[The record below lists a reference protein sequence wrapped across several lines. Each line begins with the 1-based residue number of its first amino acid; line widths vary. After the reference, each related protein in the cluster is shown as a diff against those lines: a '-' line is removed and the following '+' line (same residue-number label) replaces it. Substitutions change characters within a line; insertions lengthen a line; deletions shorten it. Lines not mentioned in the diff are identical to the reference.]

1 MICSACR
8 YEFTRE
14 EAKTACTTCAS
25 SGGCGK
31 ARCPKCGYETIAEPG
46 VLGFVKKFFKSRPAA
61 VDADVLTSAQ
71 PGNCCSAVSLA
82 ELRQGESGVI
92 EKYAEISHVRK
103 FLSMGILPGTHITVL
118 RHSPAVVLRVG
129 YSEFAFDRR
138 LAGTVQVHR
147 LPIG

>member
-1 MICSACR
+1 VICSACK

-14 EAKTACTTCAS
+14 EAKGACNTCAS

-31 ARCPKCGYETIAEPG
+31 ARCPRCGYETIFEPG
-46 VLGFVKKFFKSRPAA
+46 LVGLVKKIFRRRPQII
-61 VDADVLTSAQ
+61 DADHVTAAA
-71 PGNCCSAVSLA
+71 PGNCCGAVALS

-92 EKYAEISHVRK
+92 EKYAEIAHVRK

-118 RHSPAVVLRVG
+118 KHSPAVVLRVG
-129 YSEFAFDRR
+129 YSEFAFDRA

-147 LPIG
+147 LPVG